1 MRVNAL
7 KNYNKKEVYTAYALI
22 LPLFLLLC
30 GFIFIP
36 VVAAFVNSL
45 YQDISFLGEKK
56 FIGFDNYVE
65 LLKSGKLQSSL
76 LFTMNFSIV
85 SIIFEIVIGTMIA
98 LFLNESFRGRSIYR
112 ALILLPWAIP
122 SSVSGKIW
130 VILYDYQFG
139 LWNWML
145 TTMNMDPINFLGSSS
160 SAFWAIIVA
169 NVWKAL
175 PFVVLL
181 ILAGL
186 QAIPGDL
193 YSQAKIDGA
202 NMLKSFTHI
211 TFPLLLPIILV
222 TMLFRTISNIQIFD
236 LIYILTKGG
245 PGGTTDALS
254 YLGFSYFGQS
264 NYGLGSAI
272 SVIIFLL
279 TGVIS
284 IIYIYIV
291 SRINTK

>member
-1 MRVNAL
+1 MKINVL

-22 LPLFLLLC
+22 SPLFLLLC
-30 GFIFIP
+30 ALIFIP
-36 VVAAFVNSL
+36 VIAAFVNSL

-56 FIGFDNYVE
+56 FIGFANYIE

-76 LFTMNFSIV
+76 LFTMNFAVV
-85 SIIFEIVIGTMIA
+85 SIIFEIVIGIIIA
-98 LFLNESFRGRSIYR
+98 LFLNESFRGRSVYR

-139 LWNWML
+139 LWNWVL
-145 TTMNMDPINFLGSSS
+145 TTMNMDPINFLGSGS
-160 SAFWAIIVA
+160 SAFWAIIIA
-169 NVWKAL
+169 NIWKAL

-181 ILAGL
+181 LLAGL

-264 NYGLGSAI
+264 NYGLGSAV

-284 IIYIYIV
+284 VGYIYIV
-291 SRINTK
+291 SRLNTK